1 MEQKVDC
8 YAAGERGL
16 MAAGQRLRAVLLQP
30 FLRGLARLRVS
41 PDHLTFM
48 SLLAGVLFCPAW
60 FWSKTVAWML
70 LALHILLDGVD
81 GPLARHLGVASN
93 KGSFTDTMSDQV
105 VIAGTTAALMAS
117 GEAGALAG
125 MAYVVVYTTVVLF
138 AFMRNALSVP
148 YAWLVRPRFF
158 VYAWFVVETYLWPG
172 TLDFVLWTAAALLV
186 LKVVSGFLRIR
197 ARL

>member
-138 AFMRNALSVP
+138 AFMRNALGVP
-148 YAWLVRPRFF
+148 YSWLVRPRFF

>member
-1 MEQKVDC
+1 M
-8 YAAGERGL
+8 
-16 MAAGQRLRAVLLQP
+16 
-30 FLRGLARLRVS
+30 
-41 PDHLTFM
+41 
-48 SLLAGVLFCPAW
+48 LFCPTW
-60 FWSKTVAWML
+60 FWSKTLAWVL

-117 GEAGALAG
+117 SEAGALAG

-158 VYAWFVVETYLWPG
+158 VYGWFVVETYLWPG
-172 TLDFVLWTAAALLV
+172 TLDYVLWTASGLLV
-186 LKVVSGFLRIR
+186 LKVASGFFRIR